1 MTNKEFRKIL
11 KNENSTLDWMLKN
24 GTLSFGVI
32 YKATEE
38 LHKQVNYSPLIEAGA
53 SWSIFATEQVYPG
66 STGSPFP
73 DK

>member
-1 MTNKEFRKIL
+1 MSDGKLSSFINK
-11 KNENSTLDWMLKN
+11 S
-24 GTLSFGVI
+24 
-32 YKATEE
+32 
-38 LHKQVNYSPLIEAGA
+38 VNYSPLIEAGA

>member
-1 MTNKEFRKIL
+1 MKAALYVRVSSDMQKDNYSIPAQL
-11 KNENSTLDWMLKN
+11 NELRD
-24 GTLSFGVI
+24 
-32 YKATEE
+32 YC
-38 LHKQVNYSPLIEAGA
+38 VNYSPLIEAGA

>member
-1 MTNKEFRKIL
+1 MEEVLFLIPPP
-11 KNENSTLDWMLKN
+11 KNERGII
-24 GTLSFGVI
+24 GT
-32 YKATEE
+32 
-38 LHKQVNYSPLIEAGA
+38 VNYPPLIEVGA